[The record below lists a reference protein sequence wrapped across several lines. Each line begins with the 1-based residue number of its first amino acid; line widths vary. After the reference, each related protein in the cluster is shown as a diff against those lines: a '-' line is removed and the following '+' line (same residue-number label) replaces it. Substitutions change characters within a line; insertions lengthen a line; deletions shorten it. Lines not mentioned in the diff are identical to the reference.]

1 MPWSSFSDQ
10 WDLTEGPEISSYIY
24 DKQIFSQACQNNWMG
39 KNGVFNNVA
48 GTTVYTY
55 AKNKNETKRN
65 PSLTPTSH
73 LILQNNSQ
81 WITDLNV
88 RARTIKLL
96 KEI

>member
-1 MPWSSFSDQ
+1 
-10 WDLTEGPEISSYIY
+10 
-24 DKQIFSQACQNNWMG
+24 MG

-48 GTTVYTY
+48 GTTGYTH
-55 AKNKNETKRN
+55 AKNKNKTKRN

-73 LILQNNSQ
+73 LILQNNSK

-96 KEI
+96 KEIQE